1 MTVRGD
7 LEIIDTKVTEI
18 LTIDEFFKGHF
29 DKNQI
34 PVN

>member
-1 MTVRGD
+1 MTVHGD
-7 LEIIDTKVTEI
+7 LEITDTRVTEI
-18 LTIDEFFKGHF
+18 LTTDEFVKGHS

>member
-1 MTVRGD
+1 MTVCGD
-7 LEIIDTKVTEI
+7 LEIINTKVTEI
-18 LTIDEFFKGHF
+18 LTTDEFFKEHF

>member
-1 MTVRGD
+1 MTVCGD

-18 LTIDEFFKGHF
+18 LPTDEFFKGHS